1 MSDYFTTLRSKG
13 LIYYCAEVVSQ
24 SYSKIDGLKNVGE
37 LSGKH
42 EVIDGGNFS
51 NGFSNY
57 ATKAVKK

>member
-42 EVIDGGNFS
+42 EVIDGGNF
-51 NGFSNY
+51 
-57 ATKAVKK
+57 